1 VIEYVAIAA
10 VGIIAGAV
18 AWWQITARQRVFVI
32 RVRDRVPSV
41 AKGKVSQA
49 FVIEL
54 KDVLQRHGIGRG
66 SIYGVRRGQAV
77 LLSFSAGI
85 PERARQAL
93 RNVWALHGR

>member
-1 VIEYVAIAA
+1 MEYVAIAV
-10 VGIIAGAV
+10 VGIAVGAV
-18 AWWQITARQRVFVI
+18 AWWQVTVRQRVFVI
-32 RVRDRVPSV
+32 RIRDKVPFV

-54 KDVLQRHGIGRG
+54 KDVLQRHGVGRG

-85 PERARQAL
+85 PQRARQA
-93 RNVWALHGR
+93 VWALHGR